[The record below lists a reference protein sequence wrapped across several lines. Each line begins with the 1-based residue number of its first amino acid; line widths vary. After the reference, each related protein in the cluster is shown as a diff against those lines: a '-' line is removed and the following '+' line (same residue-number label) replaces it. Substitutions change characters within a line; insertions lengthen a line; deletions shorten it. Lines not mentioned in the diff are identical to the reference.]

1 MSQDL
6 KLQVL
11 LNAVDRVSGPL
22 RKILGGTSAT
32 AKALKEA
39 KDRLRDLNR
48 TQEQVQGFRKISA
61 QASESAVALK
71 AAQQKAA
78 QLRAGMAGLENPT
91 KKATLALDRAERSV
105 GKLRR
110 AHLDNLR
117 ALKDSK
123 AGLDR
128 SGLAVN
134 KLAEHERRLR
144 AETDRTTD
152 QIARQSRELDKLT
165 SRTNKLQM
173 ARRKLDQARGLAG
186 ASASAGASL
195 GVAAGV
201 TAAPV
206 AASIAAFA
214 SQEEAASQLRAALM
228 GADGKVSAEF
238 ERIDALAQRLGNRL
252 PGTTADFYEMMTM
265 LRRQG
270 MSAKVI
276 LGGLGEATA
285 YLGVQLRMP
294 YTEAAEFAAK
304 LQDATRAT
312 EAEMMGLAD
321 TIQRTFYLGVDSQNM
336 LQGFSKLSPALA
348 TLRMKGLQATDAL
361 APLLVMADQA
371 GMAGEAAGN
380 AYRKVFQYALDQ
392 KKLGK
397 ANALL
402 ADLGMKLDFSNG
414 RGEFGG
420 IDQLFAQLAQLK
432 KLTTQDRL
440 AVLKKLFGDDAETLQ
455 VVSLLIDKGQQG
467 YGEVQAKMAA
477 QADLQRRVNG
487 QLGTLRNLWE
497 AATGTFTNALASWA
511 GSVQPEIKALTQW
524 LADLAGRIQSWVQE
538 NPKLAAG
545 LFKATAALAGLLAV
559 ASAIALAFAS
569 VLTPLALLRWSVA
582 TLGLRLGGLMTP
594 ISWLFRTALPMLGKV
609 LLWVGRLMLTNPIL
623 LILTAVAGAAYLIWK
638 NWSTIGPAIAG
649 MWDSITVY
657 AQNAWNGVLGFIGG
671 LWTRFKGVGAQLM
684 QGLIAGLLGGLKAV
698 GDTIRGIGDQVV
710 GWFKT
715 KLGIR
720 SPSRVFAM
728 LGDYTMQGLAG
739 GLDRSRSLPIQA
751 MQRATGGLRAAG
763 AGLAL
768 AAATPAV
775 AIDQRGPIARPP
787 MQASAGDTY
796 HITIQAAGSAA
807 QDIAAAVRAE
817 LERIEREKA
826 ARKRSTLSDYT

>member
-152 QIARQSRELDKLT
+152 QIARQGRELDKLT

-186 ASASAGASL
+186 ASASAGASMGAVATAAAAPVVMAVQAYTQFEDAML
-195 GVAAGV
+195 GVARQMQGARDAGGNLTPV
-201 TAAPV
+201 YYQMAEEVKRMAQRIPMATTEIAALVEAGARLGIQGKENLLAFAETTAITSNAFGLPVEEIGANMAKLAGLYKIPIKNIGQLGDVINWLDDNALASGGDIIEVMKRVNGLSDKLNYRQAAALGSTFLSLGTGPEV
-206 AASIAAFA
+206 AASATNAMVRELGIATM
-214 SQEEAASQLRAALM
+214 Q
-228 GADGKVSAEF
+228 GKRF
-238 ERIDALAQRLGNRL
+238 Q
-252 PGTTADFYEMMTM
+252 
-265 LRRQG
+265 
-270 MSAKVI
+270 
-276 LGGLGEATA
+276 GGLRMLGLDAKKLQNNMTVDATGTILSVLDAIKALPKEQQLEAT
-285 YLGVQLRMP
+285 
-294 YTEAAEFAAK
+294 
-304 LQDATRAT
+304 TR
-312 EAEMMGLAD
+312 L
-321 TIQRTFYLGVDSQNM
+321 F
-336 LQGFSKLSPALA
+336 
-348 TLRMKGLQATDAL
+348 
-361 APLLVMADQA
+361 
-371 GMAGEAAGN
+371 
-380 AYRKVFQYALDQ
+380 
-392 KKLGK
+392 GK
-397 ANALL
+397 
-402 ADLGMKLDFSNG
+402 
-414 RGEFGG
+414 E
-420 IDQLFAQLAQLK
+420 
-432 KLTTQDRL
+432 
-440 AVLKKLFGDDAETLQ
+440 FGDDAAKLANN
-455 VVSLLIDKGQQG
+455 L
-467 YGEVQAKMAA
+467 GEYRRQLDLVNQA
-477 QADLQRRVNG
+477 QARGSMQREAAARLKNLSTNWQMLKNTVFNVGVDLG
-487 QLGTLRNLWE
+487 STLAPQLKELMTNVGSVLRGVRDWVKENPNLAGTLM
-497 AATGTFTNALASWA
+497 
-511 GSVQPEIKALTQW
+511 
-524 LADLAGRIQSWVQE
+524 
-538 NPKLAAG
+538 
-545 LFKATAALAGLLAV
+545 KATAALAGLLAV

-594 ISWLFRTALPMLGKV
+594 ISWLFRTAVPMLGKV
-609 LLWVGRLMLTNPIL
+609 LLWVGRLMMTNPIL

-775 AIDQRGPIARPP
+775 AIDQRGPIARPA
-787 MQASAGDTY
+787 MQAPAGDTY

-817 LERIEREKA
+817 IERINREKA
-826 ARKRSTLSDYT
+826 ARQRSTLSDYN